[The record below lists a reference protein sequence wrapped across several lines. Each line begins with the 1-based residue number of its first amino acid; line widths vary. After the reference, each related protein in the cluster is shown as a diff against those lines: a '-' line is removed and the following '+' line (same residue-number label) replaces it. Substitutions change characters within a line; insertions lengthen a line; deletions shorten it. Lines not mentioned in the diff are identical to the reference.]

1 MTVSSIVPVNTYTG
15 NSSVKK
21 FDFDFLIENENE
33 LIVEHISEDNVITRL
48 TLGVDYSINEI
59 GNQNGSYIIFPLET
73 SSYNILK
80 ENEKINLM
88 LTLAIM
94 QESEFKNSSYFNLN
108 ILEWTFDYIIRIL
121 QILNRKVER
130 SIKVNEGS
138 DILPDEL
145 VKNLFNAE
153 ANAKISETNAKQSET
168 NAKASETATAQLKN
182 ETNQIKQ
189 DAQNIADKALQ
200 DISTTKTSV
209 IEEINTTKTAA
220 IASVNSTKDVANA
233 SVNATKDQA
242 VQEVQ
247 TEGSRQKAQMQDYV
261 DLAKDWANKTDGT
274 VDGTEY
280 SAKYYAEK
288 AKDHSAVT
296 YTQLMASPGYARGEV
311 IDDTEGYQNVL
322 SYVHSTF
329 DLSKF
334 TVVGSPTITED
345 GVASG
350 LSNTNYIITNGSTS
364 GFFECFFKFITKDV
378 ASPQMLMYEN
388 QTGVSLSR
396 IHIINNKLIV
406 NFSSDGTSFDI
417 ANNYT
422 SALTLDANVE
432 YVGKFSFNGSQ
443 YKIDLSKNNEP
454 FINYITL
461 DSTQQ
466 MRATTWVLG
475 KKYGN
480 IEALDGSID
489 LKSFAIWVDGVPV
502 FNGNKTGLDI
512 IKKDNYEVVGNPTIT
527 EDGVASGFSA
537 SNYIKLP
544 FDNTKNNFRFN
555 FNIAT
560 DIDYDANDSTLKGA
574 VQLYINSVGSVQA
587 HIVLDGEAVSVGVL
601 SFPSTKGEFFE
612 GYYELNNGIYTF
624 ALKRK
629 NDIAYKILTLNDNR
643 LPSNNYILR
652 TCSKTSSDLNLFE
665 VYVDGNLVYQPC
677 LKIPYT
683 LSKTGSKIVDVAYR
697 DRVQDLYS
705 QNGEALYYTIDEQNQ
720 NFTLPM
726 GEVYGMITQKA
737 NVELTNLTN
746 GLANVICTTAPT
758 KTSSASVQKPAV
770 VIENYVNGT
779 SWYRV
784 WSDGWIEQGGQ
795 IGKVGTDQTVT
806 VTLLQPFST
815 TNYFVSNTNLAGN
828 VGSGSD
834 PSCNSVGVRN
844 TSGFQLMQDQT
855 VGNGII
861 GCIWYACGY

>member
-350 LSNTNYIITNGSTS
+350 LSNTNYIITDGSTS

-502 FNGNKTGLDI
+502 FNGNITGTD
-512 IKKDNYEVVGNPTIT
+512 TIN
-527 EDGVASGFSA
+527 E
-537 SNYIKLP
+537 I
-544 FDNTKNNFRFN
+544 
-555 FNIAT
+555 
-560 DIDYDANDSTLKGA
+560 
-574 VQLYINSVGSVQA
+574 Q
-587 HIVLDGEAVSVGVL
+587 
-601 SFPSTKGEFFE
+601 
-612 GYYELNNGIYTF
+612 
-624 ALKRK
+624 
-629 NDIAYKILTLNDNR
+629 
-643 LPSNNYILR
+643 
-652 TCSKTSSDLNLFE
+652 
-665 VYVDGNLVYQPC
+665 
-677 LKIPYT
+677 IPYT
-683 LSKTGSKIVDVAYR
+683 LSKTGAKIVDVAYR
-697 DRVQDLYS
+697 DRVQDLYE
-705 QNGEALYYTIDEQNQ
+705 QTGEAMYYTIDEQNQ

-806 VTLLQPFST
+806 VTLLRPFST
-815 TNYFVSNTNLAGN
+815 TNYFVSNTNLVGN

-844 TSGFQLMQDQT
+844 TSGFQLMQDQN